1 MVSVTSDRVQAT
13 VVSVLDK
20 NIEIRLFEKGKRVER
35 PPSEWELS
43 WDRRFHGEERHYY
56 ENVPSGRLALEICEY
71 WAPRKLWSDGKRQRL
86 ENCLN
91 GFVVGLVATSVAKK
105 EWRRQRE
112 EEERVRQQQ
121 LLKRLEEE
129 QRRQEEENRLRE
141 LRTLAQSWM
150 EARQLRL
157 FLEAVRGAAQAEGK
171 LTPDLEEWHSW
182 AEQRV
187 DNIDPL
193 PGLVAALSRPPTVR

>member
-13 VVSVLDK
+13 VVSVLDE

-43 WDRRFHGEERHYY
+43 WDRKFYGEERHYY

-105 EWRRQRE
+105 EWRHQRE
-112 EEERVRQQQ
+112 EEERLRQQQ
-121 LLKRLEEE
+121 LRKHLEDE
-129 QRRQEEENRLRE
+129 QRRREEEKRLSE

-157 FLEAVRGAAQAEGK
+157 FLDAIRAAAQAEGK
-171 LTPDLEEWHSW
+171 LTPDLEEWFGW
-182 AEQRV
+182 AQQRV
-187 DNIDPL
+187 DIIDPL
-193 PGLVAALSRPPTVR
+193 PGLVTVLSRSSEVR